1 MVEEDG
7 GRGAGAEEGAV
18 EGRWDG
24 DVGDAAGDVR
34 PCVDE
39 MESSEAVGGRV
50 VDCSAEADATAL
62 EERYLCRSSEIQVS
76 SRPGRTKD

>member
-7 GRGAGAEEGAV
+7 GRSAGAEEGAI

-24 DVGDAAGDVR
+24 DVGDAAGNVR

-39 MESSEAVGGRV
+39 MESGEAVSGGV
-50 VDCSAEADATAL
+50 VDCSAEANTTTL
-62 EERYLCRSSEIQVS
+62 EECYLKHE
-76 SRPGRTKD
+76 